1 MSTAKTCV
9 YIIGA
14 TKDGVRVKWAYQA
27 VREDKRLVLAHD
39 WFQHSSTIP
48 DYKLTIEEQRRYA
61 DEDLKYVRAA
71 DVVWILFPRNPTK
84 GGWVEL
90 GVAHENDKLIVGSG
104 NWRQSIFCSLAH
116 EVYDTDGDA
125 FAAIIA
131 HAERRAQ
138 WE

>member
-1 MSTAKTCV
+1 MTDETTTV
-9 YIIGA
+9 YVIGA
-14 TKDGVRVKWAYQA
+14 TRDRHRVKWAYQA
-27 VREDKRLVLAHD
+27 VHNDSRLVLAHD
-39 WFQHSSTIP
+39 WFQHSSTIQDHRLTP
-48 DYKLTIEEQRRYA
+48 DEQRRYA